1 MKNILL
7 IKLSTIRARIA
18 ILISIQLIFIIFSNI
33 ILSYYHTEVIYLENS
48 INIADKNR
56 FLTANLMLKISEYI
70 LEGSSNASKVN
81 SAIHQLD
88 SNILTSRQNGK
99 ISNIQLSSG
108 SQDFLEDWNL
118 ISQKWVSLKSILINN
133 LIKPNEK
140 MNIIISPAV
149 AETSRPT
156 TIDKDI
162 KTKLEP
168 NTFSL
173 LNLSNELITD
183 LDEFAKK
190 EAQNSI
196 FIQKIIQ
203 VLNFAI
209 PAALALYFL
218 IKILK
223 PVFALTNATSE
234 VIRGN
239 FNVSV
244 RSRGNDELSVLSDSF
259 NSMMNTIKKFIKK
272 QSELTKELEKVN
284 EELKHKDRLK
294 DEFINLAAH
303 ELQGPI
309 QPILGLSEILR
320 DKDLET
326 SCNNKR
332 KKLNE
337 EEILDVIIRNSKRL
351 RYLADDILDVARIEN
366 DNLKLEKSTFN
377 LNAEINNV
385 IKDVITEKDLQN
397 QIIQLVF
404 QPKESIIVFA
414 DRIRIYQVI
423 SNLIRNA
430 LKFTPIFDSKIEISL
445 KKIKYANKEFVAVT
459 ISDNGKGIDSEILP
473 KIFEKFASKSDKGT
487 GLGLYIS
494 RNIIEGSQWNYKGI

>member
-1 MKNILL
+1 MY
-7 IKLSTIRARIA
+7 
-18 ILISIQLIFIIFSNI
+18 QL
-33 ILSYYHTEVIYLENS
+33 E
-48 INIADKNR
+48 
-56 FLTANLMLKISEYI
+56 
-70 LEGSSNASKVN
+70 
-81 SAIHQLD
+81 
-88 SNILTSRQNGK
+88 
-99 ISNIQLSSG
+99 
-108 SQDFLEDWNL
+108 
-118 ISQKWVSLKSILINN
+118 
-133 LIKPNEK
+133 
-140 MNIIISPAV
+140 
-149 AETSRPT
+149 
-156 TIDKDI
+156 
-162 KTKLEP
+162 
-168 NTFSL
+168 
-173 LNLSNELITD
+173 
-183 LDEFAKK
+183 AK
-190 EAQNSI
+190 
-196 FIQKIIQ
+196 
-203 VLNFAI
+203 
-209 PAALALYFL
+209 
-218 IKILK
+218 
-223 PVFALTNATSE
+223 
-234 VIRGN
+234 
-239 FNVSV
+239 
-244 RSRGNDELSVLSDSF
+244 GNDELSVLSDSF
-259 NSMMNTIKKFIKK
+259 NSMMNTIKNLIKK
-272 QSELTKELEKVN
+272 QGELTKELEKVN

-351 RYLADDILDVARIEN
+351 RYLADDILDIARIEN
-366 DNLKLEKSTFN
+366 DTLKLEKSTFN

-430 LKFTPIFDSKIEISL
+430 LKFTPNFDSKIEISL

-494 RNIIEGSQWNYKGI
+494 RNIIEAHSGTIRGYNNLDQNGAAFEFTLPIEKK